1 MEPSIGYTVLNN
13 CIAIGRYEVHKILKL
28 SISGNYEMTEFSSPD
43 LFLCAIN
50 NDNYLWSKY
59 IRFAKF
65 YLYMRIQWKV
75 NNTKLHSLRYDN
87 EYDFKPLCRFV
98 I

>member
-1 MEPSIGYTVLNN
+1 MKPPIGYTAKNKN
-13 CIAIGRYEVHKILKL
+13 ISIGRYEVRTLKL
-28 SISGNYEMTEFSSPD
+28 SISGNYEMTEFSVGD

-75 NNTKLHSLRYDN
+75 NNTKLRSLRYDN

>member
-1 MEPSIGYTVLNN
+1 MEPSVGHTVLNN
-13 CIAIGRYEVHKILKL
+13 YIAIGRYEVRKILKL

-59 IRFAKF
+59 IRFAKY
-65 YLYMRIQWKV
+65 YLYMRINWKV
-75 NNTKLHSLRYDN
+75 NNTKLHTLKYDN
-87 EYDFKPLCRFV
+87 ECDFKPQTWVV